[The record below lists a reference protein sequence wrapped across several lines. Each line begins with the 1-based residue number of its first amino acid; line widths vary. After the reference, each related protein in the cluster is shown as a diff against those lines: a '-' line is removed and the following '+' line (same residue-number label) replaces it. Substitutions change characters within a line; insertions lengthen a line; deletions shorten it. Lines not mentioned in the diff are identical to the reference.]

1 MITRFAPSPTG
12 LLHLGHAYSA
22 LVAFRAAERA
32 KGRFLL
38 RIEDI
43 DHTRSRPAFEE
54 AIYRDLHWLGINWE
68 TPVMRQSDRQNAYR
82 DALHFLDERGLLYA
96 CTCTRRDIEAA
107 LSAPQEGDVQIGP
120 DGPVYPGTCRDK
132 NHPKSGT
139 ALRLNIAKAIEY
151 LGDVALKDMSFQE
164 VGQRYEG
171 EHRLGP
177 DDLLNGFGDI
187 VLARKD
193 IGTSYHLAVVLDDA
207 AQGVTHI
214 YRGED
219 MFSATY
225 IHRLLQAL
233 FKLPV
238 PQFHHHQLIR
248 DEDGKRLAKRD
259 DARAIAVYRRSGLSP
274 EDVITK
280 LPSI

>member
-68 TPVMRQSDRQNAYR
+68 TPVMRQSDRRNAYR
-82 DALHFLDERGLLYA
+82 DALDFLDERGLLYA

-132 NHPKSGT
+132 NHPKSGAT
-139 ALRLNIAKAIEY
+139 LRLNIVKAIEY

-171 EHRLGP
+171 GHRLRP

-214 YRGED
+214 FRGED

-238 PQFHHHQLIR
+238 PQYHHHQLIR

-259 DARAIAVYRRSGLSP
+259 DARAIAVYHRSGLSP